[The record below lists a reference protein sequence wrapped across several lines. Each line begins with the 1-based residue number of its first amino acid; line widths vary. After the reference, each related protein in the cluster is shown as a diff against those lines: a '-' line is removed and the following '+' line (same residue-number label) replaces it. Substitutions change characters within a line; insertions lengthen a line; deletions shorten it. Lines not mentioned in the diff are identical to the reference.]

1 MRKMLIVLAA
11 SLCLAGC
18 GQNASGGKVDNAD
31 STELT
36 ETVKEE
42 TSKQKDDSKNSK
54 KAIKKNDKVAKTMEI
69 TRDMVTAHA
78 DGKEVY
84 SFERSA
90 KAPGEDIE
98 YDEIQSADSDEPVY
112 LWGEVKNGQSRIK
125 YYSDAYNIDMR
136 LDPSPWNLGGF
147 TVAEL
152 PEGMTEIPDKVFKD
166 CYDLQKV
173 ILPESVKKIG
183 ESAFENCSSLKAI
196 EIPLGVEE
204 IDREAFSNS
213 ALESI
218 ALPPKLKCV
227 EPGTF
232 NNCENLTSV
241 TLNEGL
247 EEIEDCAF
255 AGTAI
260 TELTMPSTLKK
271 IGIRAFDC
279 HGLISLTLNEGLESI
294 EGGAFRGY
302 EIKPLT
308 LPSTLKTLGDHAFD
322 AKVIEGQL
330 PEGLEMISGRLNEN
344 VKVNS
349 NFVLDENG
357 VIFNKDKTA
366 LLATTKDLQGEYRI
380 PDGVVSIGY
389 EAFRNQ
395 TISGIVWNQ
404 ELETIGGDAFRSCN
418 NLTSVSPVPAG
429 VKELEGTFEYC
440 KNLENVVVP
449 GTVERLLSTFRGCE
463 NLTSVTL
470 EEGIKKINEYTFKD
484 CEKLQNVVYP
494 SGCKK
499 D

>member
-78 DGKEVY
+78 DGKKVY

-136 LDPSPWNLGGF
+136 LDPSPWNLGGL
-147 TVAEL
+147 TVVEL
-152 PEGMTEIPDKVFKD
+152 PEGVTEIPDQVFKT

-232 NNCENLTSV
+232 NNCENLASV

-247 EEIEDCAF
+247 EEIGDGAF

-260 TELTMPSTLKK
+260 TELTMPSTLQK
-271 IGIRAFDC
+271 IGIRAFGGC
-279 HGLISLTLNEGLESI
+279 GLLSLTLNEGLESI
-294 EGGAFRGY
+294 EESAFGGC

-308 LPSTLKTLGDHAFD
+308 LPSTLKTLGDDAFE

-330 PEGLEMISGRLNEN
+330 PDGLETISGRLNEN
-344 VKVNS
+344 TKVNS
-349 NFVLDENG
+349 NFIMDENG
-357 VIFNKDKTA
+357 VIFNKEKTA
-366 LLATTKDLQGEYRI
+366 ILATTKDIAGEYRI
-380 PDGVVSIGY
+380 PDGIVSIER
-389 EAFRNQ
+389 EAFIGQ
-395 TISGIVWNQ
+395 TISNIIWNQ
-404 ELETIGGDAFRSCN
+404 ELETIGHAAFRNCK
-418 NLTSVSPVPAG
+418 NLTSISPVPAG
-429 VKELEGTFEYC
+429 VKALHSTFRGC
-440 KNLENVVVP
+440 SNLENVVVP
-449 GTVERLLSTFRGCE
+449 GTVEALYGTFDGCK

-470 EEGIKKINEYTFKD
+470 EEGIKEINTAFEG

-494 SGCKK
+494 KGCKVN
-499 D
+499 